1 MSAQTDSAKRV
12 CLGVIV
18 GAKGLKGE
26 VRIKSFTASPEDIG
40 TYGELTSEDG
50 SRQFKLK
57 ATGFQKGA
65 VIGRISGVTDRAAA
79 DRLKGERLY
88 VTRDALPEADE
99 GTFYYAD
106 LIGLSVET
114 VDGVP
119 VGRVRAVDNFGG
131 GDILDVERP
140 GQSSVLV
147 PFAEGIVAGV
157 DMKAGVV
164 RIIPVPG
171 LLDDGGNETNDGGD
185 ETTDDPAAK
194 TKADG

>member
-1 MSAQTDSAKRV
+1 MIATTDSAKRV

-26 VRIKSFTASPEDIG
+26 VRIKSFTADPLDIG
-40 TYGELTSEDG
+40 SYGELTSEDG
-50 SRQFKLK
+50 ARRFKLK
-57 ATGFQKGA
+57 TSGVHKGA
-65 VIGRISGVTDRAAA
+65 VIGRIAGVSDRTQA
-79 DRLKGERLY
+79 DQLKGEKLY
-88 VTRDALPEADE
+88 VTRDKLPAPAD

-106 LIGLSVET
+106 LIGLAVET
-114 VDGVP
+114 VEGAP

-157 DMKAGVV
+157 DVKAGVV

-171 LLDDGGNETNDGGD
+171 LLDGGGEKETNEGGTI
-185 ETTDDPAAK
+185 ETAAPR
-194 TKADG
+194 TKSRG